1 MKPLILI
8 GGGGH
13 CMSVIEAAESAGRT
27 ISGIL
32 DRPDL
37 VGSEVSGY
45 RIIGTDDDIQRYAAE
60 CEFIVTVGSIK
71 SAEKRRI
78 LFNRLLN
85 AGAVPAI
92 VIASTAY
99 VSGRAHIG
107 PGTVVL
113 HHATVNAGA
122 TIGENCI
129 INTAAN
135 VEHNV
140 TVGAHTHIS
149 TGAMVNGDARIGSC
163 SFIGSGAVIANGIS
177 IASGSVIGAAAAVI
191 TDITV
196 PGTYVGIPA
205 RHLSE

>member
-1 MKPLILI
+1 
-8 GGGGH
+8 
-13 CMSVIEAAESAGRT
+13 MSVIEAAESAGRT
-27 ISGIL
+27 IAGIL
-32 DRPDL
+32 DRADL

-45 RIIGTDDDIQRYAAE
+45 RIIGTDDDIQRYATE

-71 SAEKRRI
+71 SAEKRRLLFDKI
-78 LFNRLLN
+78 LR
-85 AGAVPAI
+85 AGAATAVI
-92 VIASTAY
+92 IASTAY
-99 VSGRAHIG
+99 VSKRAHIG

-113 HHATVNAGA
+113 HHATINAGA
-122 TIGENCI
+122 SVGENCI

-149 TGAMVNGDARIGSC
+149 TGAMVNGDARIGSY

-191 TDITV
+191 TDITL
-196 PGTYVGIPA
+196 PGIYIGIPA
-205 RHLSE
+205 TPLSE

>member
-135 VEHNV
+135 V
-140 TVGAHTHIS
+140 
-149 TGAMVNGDARIGSC
+149 
-163 SFIGSGAVIANGIS
+163 
-177 IASGSVIGAAAAVI
+177 
-191 TDITV
+191 
-196 PGTYVGIPA
+196 
-205 RHLSE
+205 

>member
-1 MKPLILI
+1 
-8 GGGGH
+8 
-13 CMSVIEAAESAGRT
+13 MSVIEAAESAGRT
-27 ISGIL
+27 IAGIL
-32 DRPDL
+32 DRADL

-45 RIIGTDDDIQRYAAE
+45 RIIGTDDDIQRYATE

-71 SAEKRRI
+71 SAEKRRTLFDKI
-78 LFNRLLN
+78 LR
-85 AGAVPAI
+85 ADAVLAVI
-92 VIASTAY
+92 IASTAY

-135 VEHNV
+135 IEHNV

-149 TGAMVNGDARIGSC
+149 TGAMVNGDASIGSC

-177 IASGSVIGAAAAVI
+177 IAPGSVIGAAAAVI

-196 PGTYVGIPA
+196 PGTYIGIPA

>member
-78 LFNRLLN
+78 LFNRRQTELIRRCEEELFDR
-85 AGAVPAI
+85 AVENGEVKI
-92 VIASTAY
+92 DTVRST
-99 VSGRAHIG
+99 VS
-107 PGTVVL
+107 
-113 HHATVNAGA
+113 
-122 TIGENCI
+122 
-129 INTAAN
+129 
-135 VEHNV
+135 
-140 TVGAHTHIS
+140 
-149 TGAMVNGDARIGSC
+149 
-163 SFIGSGAVIANGIS
+163 
-177 IASGSVIGAAAAVI
+177 
-191 TDITV
+191 
-196 PGTYVGIPA
+196 
-205 RHLSE
+205 

>member
-27 ISGIL
+27 IAGIL
-32 DRPDL
+32 DRADL
-37 VGSEVSGY
+37 IGSEVSGY
-45 RIIGTDDDIQRYAAE
+45 RIIGTDDDIQRYAAS

-78 LFNRLLN
+78 LFNRILN

-99 VSGRAHIG
+99 VSKRAHIR

-113 HHATVNAGA
+113 HHATVNAGVS
-122 TIGENCI
+122 ISENCI

-135 VEHNV
+135 IEHNV
-140 TVGAHTHIS
+140 IVGAHTHIS
-149 TGAMVNGDARIGSC
+149 TGAMVNGDVKIGSG
-163 SFIGSGAVIANGIS
+163 SFIGSGAVIANGIT
-177 IASGSVIGAAAAVI
+177 IAPSAVIGAAAAVI
-191 TDITV
+191 SDITL

-205 RHLSE
+205 RCLPI

>member
-27 ISGIL
+27 IAGIL
-32 DRPDL
+32 DHPDL
-37 VGSEVSGY
+37 VGSEISGY
-45 RIIGTDDDIQRYAAE
+45 RIIGTDDDILRYAAS

-78 LFNRLLN
+78 LFNRILN
-85 AGAVPAI
+85 ADAVPAI

-99 VSGRAHIG
+99 VSERAHIG
-107 PGTVVL
+107 RGTVIL

-140 TVGAHTHIS
+140 IVGAHTHIS
-149 TGAMVNGDARIGSC
+149 TGAMVNGDARIGAG
-163 SFIGSGAVIANGIS
+163 SFIGSGAVIANSIS
-177 IASGSVIGAAAAVI
+177 IAPGSVIGAAAAVVSSI
-191 TDITV
+191 SV
-196 PGTYVGIPA
+196 SGTYVGIPA
-205 RHLSE
+205 RPLSE